1 MQSTN
6 SEGKPV
12 DRFSESSPPAKRE
25 QREAVW
31 SMDRQVRFTA
41 GLLIL
46 NGIALSTINAN
57 WLFLAAIVA
66 LGMVVSAISNTCA
79 LGAILKLLPWN
90 RVDQSI

>member
-6 SEGKPV
+6 PETKATETINK
-12 DRFSESSPPAKRE
+12 SESPSKR
-25 QREAVW
+25 QAGQVW

-46 NGIALSTINAN
+46 NGIALSTINMN
-57 WLFLAAIVA
+57 WIILSVIVA
-66 LGMVVSAISNTCA
+66 LGMIVSAMSNTCA

-90 RVDQSI
+90 RAAQDV

>member
-1 MQSTN
+1 MQLTN
-6 SEGKPV
+6 PEGKPV
-12 DRFSESSPPAKRE
+12 DSFAKSHSPAKKRQCE
-25 QREAVW
+25 PVW

-66 LGMVVSAISNTCA
+66 LGMVISSISNTCA
-79 LGAILKLLPWN
+79 LGSLLKLLPWN
-90 RVDQSI
+90 RVDQGG